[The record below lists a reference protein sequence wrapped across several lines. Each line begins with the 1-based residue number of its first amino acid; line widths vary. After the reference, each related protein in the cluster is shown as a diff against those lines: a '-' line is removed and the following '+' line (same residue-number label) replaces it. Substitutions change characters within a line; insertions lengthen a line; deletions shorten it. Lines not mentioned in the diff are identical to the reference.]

1 MAAEYW
7 GAGRVAALT
16 HTDVAGGEDIAFP
29 EDVRS
34 YFLFRHFARPRR
46 ISADALVEGA
56 PLANP
61 VNAGAS
67 IQALR
72 LAMHRWVAEGIAP
85 PPSVHPKLADGT
97 LTKVEEREIPRRSRH
112 GFAEDGDGGR
122 KGAESQWPDGAGG
135 GAALPLLVPQVD
147 ADGNDL
153 AGIRMPDVA
162 VPLGT
167 ATGWVFRPRGD
178 GIAARDL
185 SAARAWVPC
194 SRDEKSAATKHGSH
208 DFRSRNGMPRRTTT
222 SRRSGSSRR
231 LDRTTFS
238 RPRPISNRN

>member
-1 MAAEYW
+1 
-7 GAGRVAALT
+7 
-16 HTDVAGGEDIAFP
+16 
-29 EDVRS
+29 
-34 YFLFRHFARPRR
+34 
-46 ISADALVEGA
+46 LVEGA

-97 LTKVEEREIPRRSRH
+97 LTTVENVNFPAVPGMASPKTVT
-112 GFAEDGDGGR
+112 AGGR
-122 KGAESQWPDGAGG
+122 AANPQWPDGAGA

-167 ATGWVFRPRGD
+167 ATGWVFRPEAMGSPHEIYLLRGAW
-178 GIAARDL
+178 IPFAMTKAR
-185 SAARAWVPC
+185 
-194 SRDEKSAATKHGSH
+194 RDETRDTRPSIEERYASKDDYLAKVREVLEDLIT
-208 DFRSRNGMPRRTTT
+208 RRF
-222 SRRSGSSRR
+222 
-231 LDRTTFS
+231 LDPSDLEPQLKQAGVRWDWVVG
-238 RPRPISNRN
+238 RPGA

>member
-1 MAAEYW
+1 MSGHREGILENPRVKHRPKVFHTNMAAEYW

-16 HTDVAGGEDIAFP
+16 HTDVAAGRTSRFP
-29 EDVRS
+29 RREIL
-34 YFLFRHFARPRR
+34 FLFRHFARPPPDFRR
-46 ISADALVEGA
+46 RPCGGGA
-56 PLANP
+56 PRESRQC
-61 VNAGAS
+61 GAS

-97 LTKVEEREIPRRSRH
+97 LTKVEKREIPRLSRH

-122 KGAESQWPDGAGG
+122 KGAESQRPDGAGG
-135 GAALPLLVPQVD
+135 SAALPLLVPQVD

-167 ATGWVFRPRGD
+167 ATGWVFRPEAMGSPHEIYLLRGA
-178 GIAARDL
+178 GCPL
-185 SAARAWVPC
+185 P
-194 SRDEKSAATKHGSH
+194 
-208 DFRSRNGMPRRTTT
+208 
-222 SRRSGSSRR
+222 
-231 LDRTTFS
+231 
-238 RPRPISNRN
+238 